1 MRSGLNLWRTDQGK
15 GEAGRHGRRSKC
27 GAEGLDAALLER
39 VKRSEF
45 FGRDGNVPGLGF
57 NMDMARAVFSEEGKN
72 AVTGA
77 KWNAEP
83 WRMEDGAVLVR
94 LAAVEEPSAEEW
106 KAAEPW
112 FLSQLGQQPGLPYC
126 SRILSRCCTARPIS
140 RS

>member
-1 MRSGLNLWRTDQGK
+1 MRQRK
-15 GEAGRHGRRSKC
+15 
-27 GAEGLDAALLER
+27 GLDAASPER

-45 FGRDGNVPGLGF
+45 FGRGRQRSRTPGF
-57 NMDMARAVFSEEGKN
+57 SMDMARAVFSEEGKN

-106 KAAEPW
+106 KAAEPT
-112 FLSQLGQQPGLPYC
+112 FPSQLDS
-126 SRILSRCCTARPIS
+126 SRASVLFQNFVALLYGKADIRVLNPALIQRMETE
-140 RS
+140 